1 MEGAELLRQ
10 FLAHTPA
17 IWAAFFF
24 TISTLAFGFYFG
36 ATSKFI
42 FGDYRTRLKILE
54 KDVKDIK
61 DVVITNDDL
70 KEGIRNLTALLQA
83 DAFKQV
89 TENLKDYVTK
99 DEIRVLEAQAK
110 ETHGRLQRQ
119 VDKQEEVFRD
129 FQRGYRQNQI

>member
-54 KDVKDIK
+54 KDV
-61 DVVITNDDL
+61 
-70 KEGIRNLTALLQA
+70 
-83 DAFKQV
+83 
-89 TENLKDYVTK
+89 
-99 DEIRVLEAQAK
+99 EIRVKNAEDSLQSK
-110 ETHGRLQRQ
+110 ED
-119 VDKQEEVFRD
+119 DKFIGQLYDVFGKIR
-129 FQRGYRQNQI
+129 REKGLGIP